1 MCSSATHHTDTTP
14 IQKSCFFHCN
24 IHGFSSYIYIYI
36 QNTHTHTHTH
46 THTQNTD
53 GNMKYILGDVY
64 NIYTSYAFSSSP
76 FPPFTHLY
84 HIILHFTIKGT
95 MSSGIARRLAER
107 QKQNL
112 LENSKK
118 ELTLSS
124 SPQHPGVLLKVRL
137 PFKWIAFWQVCNW
150 HRTNRIVFTVV
161 VTVT

>member
-1 MCSSATHHTDTTP
+1 MFFCYTP
-14 IQKSCFFHCN
+14 QTQHLSKQKKNFHCN
-24 IHGFSSYIYIYI
+24 IHVVFRRIYIYIYK
-36 QNTHTHTHTH
+36 TH

-64 NIYTSYAFSSSP
+64 NIYTSYAFSSFP

-84 HIILHFTIKGT
+84 HIILDFTIKGT

-118 ELTLSS
+118 EFTLSS